1 MKTLALALALCLAI
15 WPSAAFAAV
24 DGRGIPE
31 DFCPGGLPGC
41 QALLELQN
49 NHTGFG
55 DARPPTGGYVPG
67 SELNQLYVFK
77 TADSLAINVTGNLE
91 TNGNAFVVLLDV
103 TPGGQETLNVTVGPG
118 SVRGLT
124 GLKMDP
130 GFLPDYA
137 IAVNTAGNV
146 YVDLVNLNAGTSRY
160 LGFVPLNSGGVLGGP
175 FSSNPNGSQIG
186 FNNTNSAGVIG
197 SPPPEKTAPQHMA
210 DAATALSGMELLL
223 KLADIGADVSL
234 SEVRILVLLCG
245 GSGYLS
251 NQFLPGIG
259 EGTQKGNLGFPPK
272 DLSDD
277 SIAPGLQ
284 YAVVDVSAI
293 RQPAGPVDGLNIPQ
307 DSGSATLVAT
317 QNNYTGFGNASG
329 TGTAGS
335 NGSELDALF
344 MRSTATGLEIGITGN
359 LEPNG
364 NYILLF
370 LDTSDG
376 GVGPSG
382 LNVPD
387 GVGPQSQ
394 VLQRMNGTVFDEGF
408 SPTHVILV
416 DANTAETSPG
426 SGEYRTYAYLHIAD
440 LRTNTSRY
448 IGRVEVGAQSP
459 VLEQGDNPGGILMG
473 LDNSNQDGVTADNN
487 RSPGQN
493 RADAATAATGLE
505 LSIPYADI
513 GLGRPVIRYLAVLT
527 GNSGYLSN
535 QFLPG
540 LGGGFLNFGDPPL
553 DMNTVPRAQF
563 GEFAVTGIVYP
574 PVPSVSSWKA
584 LPDGTPGELV
594 STVSAAFPDRD
605 EFYVQDSWPGHI
617 SGVRVLAPAFGL
629 EIGDRVRVK
638 GLMTRSG
645 GERCVAAFEVEKT
658 GRDQAPSPLFTA
670 QKALGGASSGYTPGV
685 SGGSGANNTGL
696 LMRSAGRV
704 TRLGLDEDGTFFI
717 YLDDG
722 SGLFD
727 GNRWD
732 ARGVRVNLPPGGP
745 LPSEGSAADVTGVSS
760 VIQRDGATHPLLK
773 ARQAGD
779 VIPLD

>member
-1 MKTLALALALCLAI
+1 MKAIIAALFLAVL
-15 WPSAAFAAV
+15 PAAGLAAV
-24 DGRGIPE
+24 DGRNIPA

-41 QALLELQN
+41 QALLELQD

-103 TPGGQETLNVTVGPG
+103 IPGGQGTLNVSVGPG

-124 GLKMDP
+124 GLKLDP

-160 LGFVPLNSGGVLGGP
+160 LGFVPLNSGGVLGGAG
-175 FSSNPNGSQIG
+175 SSNPNGSRMG

-197 SPPPEKTAPQHMA
+197 NPPPHKTAEEHMA
-210 DAATALSGMELLL
+210 DAATALNGMELMLS
-223 KLADIGADVSL
+223 LADIGVDVSL

-259 EGTQKGNLGFPPK
+259 AGTQKGNLGFPPK
-272 DLSDD
+272 DLTDD
-277 SIAPGLQ
+277 NIAPGLQ

-293 RQPAGPVDGLNIPQ
+293 RQPAGPIDGLNIPQ

-344 MRSTATGLEIGITGN
+344 MRSTSTGLDIGITGN

-376 GVGPSG
+376 GVGPTG
-382 LNVPD
+382 LNVPE

-394 VLQRMNGTVFDEGF
+394 VLQRMNGTIFDEGF
-408 SPTHVILV
+408 SPTHVVMV
-416 DANTAETSPG
+416 DANSAETFPG
-426 SGEYRTYAYLHIAD
+426 SGEYRQYAYLHIVD

-448 IGRVEVGAQSP
+448 IGRVEVGAGAP
-459 VLEQGDNPGGILMG
+459 LLEQGDNPNGILMG
-473 LDNSNQDGVTADNN
+473 LDNTNQDGVTADNN
-487 RSPGQN
+487 RTPEQN
-493 RADAATAATGLE
+493 RTDAATATTGLE

-527 GNSGYLSN
+527 GNSGYFSN

-553 DMNTVPRAQF
+553 NMNTIPRAQF

-574 PVPSVSSWKA
+574 PVASVAEWKA
-584 LPDGTPGELV
+584 SPDGTPGELM
-594 STVSAAFPDRD
+594 STVSAVFAERD
-605 EFYVQDSWPGHI
+605 EFYVQDSWPKNI

-629 EIGDRVRVK
+629 EIGDTVRVK

-645 GERCVAAFEVEKT
+645 GERSVAASEVVKT
-658 GRDQAPSPLFTA
+658 GIGQPPSPLFAA
-670 QKALGGASSGYTPGV
+670 QRALGGGPSGYTPGV
-685 SGGSGANNTGL
+685 SGGAGANNTGI

-704 TRLGLDEDGTFFI
+704 TRFGLDEDGTFFI

-727 GNRWD
+727 GNEWGTK
-732 ARGVRVNLPPGGP
+732 GVRVNLPPGGP
-745 LPSEGSAADVTGVSS
+745 LPMEESTVDVTGVCS
-760 VIQRDGATHPLLK
+760 ILQRDGISHPLLK
-773 ARQAGD
+773 SRQAAD
-779 VIPLD
+779 VRQVD

>member
-1 MKTLALALALCLAI
+1 MKVLLALLGLAV
-15 WPSAAFAAV
+15 WPAACIAAV
-24 DGRGIPE
+24 DGRDIPA

-41 QALLELQN
+41 EALLELQN

-67 SELNQLYVFK
+67 SELDQLYVFK
-77 TADSLAINVTGNLE
+77 TGDHLAINVTGNLE
-91 TNGNAFVVLLDV
+91 TNGNAWVILLDV
-103 TPGGQETLNVTVGPG
+103 VPGGQETLNVSAGPG
-118 SVRGLT
+118 SIRGLT

-146 YVDLVNLNAGTSRY
+146 YVDLVDLNAGTNRY
-160 LGFVPLNSGGVLGGP
+160 LGFIPLNSGGVLAGP
-175 FSSNPNGSQIG
+175 GSSNPNGTQMG

-197 SPPPEKTAPQHMA
+197 APPPEKTAAEHMA

-223 KLADIGADVSL
+223 SLADIGVDASL

-245 GSGYLS
+245 PSGYLS

-259 EGTQKGNLGFPPK
+259 EGTQKGNLGFPPR

-277 SIAPGLQ
+277 NIAPGLQ
-284 YAVVDVSAI
+284 YAVVDVSVP
-293 RQPAGPVDGLNIPQ
+293 RQPAGPIDGLNIPL

-335 NGSELDALF
+335 NGSELNALF
-344 MRSTATGLEIGITGN
+344 MRSTPSTLDIGITGD

-370 LDTSDG
+370 LETGDG
-376 GVGPSG
+376 GAGPEG

-408 SPTHVILV
+408 SPTHVVMV
-416 DANTAETSPG
+416 DANSAETSPG
-426 SGEYRTYAYLHIAD
+426 SGEYRQYAYLHIFD

-448 IGRVEVGAQSP
+448 IGRVEVGADDP
-459 VLEQGDNPGGILMG
+459 VLEQGDNPNGIRMG
-473 LDNSNQDGVTADNN
+473 LDNSNRDGVTADNN
-487 RSPGQN
+487 RTPEQN
-493 RADAATAATGLE
+493 REDAATAATGLE

-513 GLGRPVIRYLAVLT
+513 GLGRPVIRYLAMLT
-527 GNSGYLSN
+527 GNSGYISN

-540 LGGGFLNFGDPPL
+540 LGGGFLNFGDPPI
-553 DMNTVPRAQF
+553 DMNTIPRAQF
-563 GEFAVTGIVYP
+563 GEFAVTGIAYP
-574 PVPSVSSWKA
+574 PVGSVAEWKA
-584 LPDGTPGELV
+584 APDGTPGELV
-594 STVSAAFPDRD
+594 STVSAVFAERE
-605 EFYVQDSWPGHI
+605 EFYVQDSWPAHI

-629 EIGDRVRVK
+629 DIGDTVRVK

-645 GERCVAAFEVEKT
+645 RERSVAASEVVKT
-658 GRDQAPSPLFTA
+658 GTGQAPAPLFCA
-670 QKALGGASSGYTPGV
+670 QRWLGGGDSGQTPGV
-685 SGGSGANNTGL
+685 SEGAGANNTGL

-704 TRLGLDEDGTFFI
+704 TRFGLEQDGTFYI

-727 GNRWD
+727 GNEWG
-732 ARGVRVNLPPGGP
+732 AAGVRVNLPSGGP
-745 LPSEGSAADVTGVSS
+745 LPQEGSYLDVTGVSS
-760 VIQRDGATHPLLK
+760 ILRTGSRSHPLLK
-773 ARQAGD
+773 ARQAED
-779 VIPLD
+779 IRQVD